1 MVVMLVMLLLLLLL
15 LQFLQSNPHGTNK
28 LPSLLRRSPPT
39 SGASQQLFQ
48 IATLRGARVIDT
60 VLWVLH
66 GAIMKG
72 RGCLKSRDALYR
84 CFVRRVRVV
93 LSRSL
98 SRG

>member
-1 MVVMLVMLLLLLLL
+1 MVVMLVMLLLLLLLL

-72 RGCLKSRDALYR
+72 RGCLKSRALDR